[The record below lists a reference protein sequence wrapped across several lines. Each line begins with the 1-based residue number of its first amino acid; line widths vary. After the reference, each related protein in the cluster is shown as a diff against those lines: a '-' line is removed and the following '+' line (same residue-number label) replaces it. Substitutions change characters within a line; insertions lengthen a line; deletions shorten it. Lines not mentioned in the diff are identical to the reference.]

1 MLSVDLEQHGE
12 ICIARFR
19 GRITAGSDLEDVSA
33 KAERIKQLAC
43 AKLLVDFSQVHS
55 IGSTGIGFLVGLYIS
70 MRKKPNGVFVLA
82 GVNPR
87 VREVLDLTRLSSILP
102 LAADEAAG
110 LQFLKGRRAGAS

>member
-19 GRITAGSDLEDVSA
+19 GRITAGSDCEDVSA
-33 KAERIKQLAC
+33 KTERIKELAC

-70 MRKKPNGVFVLA
+70 MRKKPEGAFVLT
-82 GVNPR
+82 GVNAR
-87 VREVLDLTRLSSILP
+87 VRDVLDLTRLSSILP
-102 LAADEAAG
+102 MAANVAVG
-110 LQFLKGRRAGAS
+110 LEFLKGRRVGAS